1 MKRKLL
7 KYLTKLI
14 LLLIFILFV
23 SQTDQINELIN
34 LYNQKK
40 YYDAEVLALSLLES
54 NPENIKIYEILS
66 WSLYRQNKF
75 KKAIEYSNQ
84 GLSIEQNNI
93 SLLNV
98 KGRALIDS
106 GSYIEGAK
114 IFENLLTLNS
124 QDAWNYYFYGKSQF
138 FQNKFYS
145 AIVAYEAAL
154 YLKDD
159 VEYFYYY
166 LGLSYY
172 KVGERKKALEIL
184 EKGKSKFPYYQN
196 INNLIIEIKG

>member
-1 MKRKLL
+1 MRYIKI
-7 KYLTKLI
+7 KLI
-14 LLLIFILFV
+14 KFLFLFTFLLLFL

-34 LYNQKK
+34 LYNQKR
-40 YYDAEVLALSLLES
+40 YSEAENLALSLLTS
-54 NPENIKIYEILS
+54 YPEDIKIYEILS

-75 KKAIEYSNQ
+75 KKAIEYCNQ
-84 GLSIEQNNI
+84 GLSIDKSNI

-98 KGRALIDS
+98 KGRSLIDS
-106 GSYIEGAK
+106 GSYVEGSK
-114 IFENLLTLNS
+114 IFEGLLQLNS
-124 QDAWNYYFYGKSQF
+124 QDAWNYYFYGKSLY

-172 KVGERKKALEIL
+172 KVGDKKRALEIL
-184 EKGKSKFPYYQN
+184 EKGKAKFPYYQN
-196 INNLIIEIKG
+196 INNLINEIKG